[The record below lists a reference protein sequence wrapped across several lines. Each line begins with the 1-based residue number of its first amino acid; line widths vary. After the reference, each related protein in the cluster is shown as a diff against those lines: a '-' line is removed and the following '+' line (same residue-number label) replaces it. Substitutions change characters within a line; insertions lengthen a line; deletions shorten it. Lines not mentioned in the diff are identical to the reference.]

1 MKTLPIAGSWHSGW
15 WQDHNGWVL
24 GLLQRHLR
32 LHRPGR
38 LLWPHGQER
47 LETLSCWI
55 LLLPRY
61 SCLWNHAKKLLLSV
75 TLVSWCFFVKSV
87 AHQWIPPKNNVNVYY
102 AIIECISEYDNYTW
116 ELEYINIWL
125 LTCYPISG
133 NLPAIGII
141 MNNFRTLYI
150 IPIELSF
157 TSPNM
162 CNISNIKAGLL
173 FSSVKASN
181 YDAAFESVDMN
192 YDESAWIHL
201 WFIVLNDP
209 PRPNPRK
216 VLVEAG
222 FTISESTSNIWCYA
236 SFMIWYTFLE
246 IESRIAKTNFTLGPI
261 EKSCFLLQ
269 LKWFTFSIN
278 WPFKRGCRW
287 LPKLF

>member
-1 MKTLPIAGSWHSGW
+1 MLFLWS
-15 WQDHNGWVL
+15 Q
-24 GLLQRHLR
+24 LLIS
-32 LHRPGR
+32 
-38 LLWPHGQER
+38 EF
-47 LETLSCWI
+47 LS
-55 LLLPRY
+55 
-61 SCLWNHAKKLLLSV
+61 
-75 TLVSWCFFVKSV
+75 
-87 AHQWIPPKNNVNVYY
+87 KNNVNVYY

-157 TSPNM
+157 TSPKM

-209 PRPNPRK
+209 PLPNLRK

-261 EKSCFLLQ
+261 ENLFVLSSYNGLL
-269 LKWFTFSIN
+269 FPSIDCSKGRRDHQRSQKV
-278 WPFKRGCRW
+278 P
-287 LPKLF
+287 LSKLFQ